1 MLLLDPCLLR
11 LDGLSP
17 EGMKALRSMWRGPV
31 FAVILFSVA
40 SHGETENTTT
50 TDITTTAAD
59 NPNLTT
65 TTTVTILEFVTGEM
79 QATVSS
85 CVTLQTDTGR
95 GAIKTGIATLAQVTE
110 AQVSTVDVTC
120 PNRRLSFLPRLLS
133 ATAQIGF
140 GIQVLGGD
148 GASIQ
153 ARMESTDNAS
163 QQLQDAIQTAGLD
176 VNITVDSAV
185 ASLVQSLT
193 TPTTTAMSTAT
204 TTVAGTTSSSEFP
217 VELLIVIILLCV
229 VLICCVLP
237 VGGIMWRKQV
247 QEQRV
252 MAVRKLDDEVI
263 QLETLFDE
271 LSTQVE
277 VFNDKCQKEL
287 DGRYQR
293 EFRDRVGDQ
302 QQGFKQKWEALVEE
316 KKRFLKE
323 YEFEMLRRQP
333 AEVSRQPSTVAQPPP
348 TLQEK
353 IWPPMPVTD
362 PNVIQGQHKQLNQL
376 DKTMKETC
384 DIFGQQVRLAFP
396 NGLPEIP
403 SPGVLGSIRSEPVN
417 ASIQQE
423 ASLLAPFTHPLF
435 AQVTVK
441 PHGVL
446 GAGAGVAPFTEI
458 PAVVV
463 DPAGWRF
470 VGKTGEVKGAG
481 GAAGA
486 IYDWLGL
493 KKTGGKFP
501 AEVREHFSTHTEEEA
516 ETRAKFFA
524 YNQGMHVIH
533 VVGPKIRSIQNALH
547 DLSRT
552 YVNVFDEFCKVYEG
566 PATTSRPTSQV
577 LRLLPISSGIFL
589 QNRKLERYMAEI
601 TWSSIVLAF
610 GMMPTAQQEILRN
623 SSIEVCIFKK
633 AEFKLYEQ
641 KLKEKKNLL
650 DSSMANKLKL
660 TETFG
665 AVPDKGGF
673 DWVRTKNMPTD
684 RLERL
689 ACFTRTAH
697 ALAAQGFTSQAGE
710 VKLELQPTISGTEV
724 VRASAFNGTGSG
736 RKLLHHENLTVMEV
750 ALKTQSSGKMTM
762 AVNAASA
769 YQVGGGVMSGGRHAL
784 EETWCTM
791 STLLPSLQ
799 KVQWQDRRDTSHAP
813 PGGHHLHQHIPVDAC
828 VLSPAIQVFRDTSAK
843 GYRFQER
850 PVTLTGV
857 CSMAMFN
864 MNSRVADSPLDA
876 PREFTEYCKQVKD
889 KFKAA
894 MACMLKL
901 KATVLVCP
909 DVGCGV
915 FENDPEV
922 MGCLLGEVVLDYP
935 GDLEVIATGK
945 PAFFDALRKTV
956 EADPK
961 LPLRATGAAPASF
974 EKLKAAP
981 PKAAPPKAAPYAP
994 KAKAKSAPGTSAP
1007 SGASASGPPLAE
1019 AKAVSP
1025 AAPSAPKAK
1034 AKSGAVQAK
1043 ASPKAA
1049 PMS

>member
-1 MLLLDPCLLR
+1 
-11 LDGLSP
+11 
-17 EGMKALRSMWRGPV
+17 
-31 FAVILFSVA
+31 
-40 SHGETENTTT
+40 
-50 TDITTTAAD
+50 
-59 NPNLTT
+59 
-65 TTTVTILEFVTGEM
+65 
-79 QATVSS
+79 
-85 CVTLQTDTGR
+85 
-95 GAIKTGIATLAQVTE
+95 
-110 AQVSTVDVTC
+110 
-120 PNRRLSFLPRLLS
+120 
-133 ATAQIGF
+133 
-140 GIQVLGGD
+140 
-148 GASIQ
+148 
-153 ARMESTDNAS
+153 
-163 QQLQDAIQTAGLD
+163 
-176 VNITVDSAV
+176 
-185 ASLVQSLT
+185 
-193 TPTTTAMSTAT
+193 
-204 TTVAGTTSSSEFP
+204 
-217 VELLIVIILLCV
+217 
-229 VLICCVLP
+229 
-237 VGGIMWRKQV
+237 
-247 QEQRV
+247 

-263 QLETLFDE
+263 QFLGQTFYKLQLVGRGRKTASFK
-271 LSTQVE
+271 VE

-376 DKTMKETC
+376 DKTMKESISC
-384 DIFGQQVRLAFP
+384 PSRSGSCWL
-396 NGLPEIP
+396 EI
-403 SPGVLGSIRSEPVN
+403 RW
-417 ASIQQE
+417 
-423 ASLLAPFTHPLF
+423 
-435 AQVTVK
+435 K
-441 PHGVL
+441 
-446 GAGAGVAPFTEI
+446 
-458 PAVVV
+458 
-463 DPAGWRF
+463 DR
-470 VGKTGEVKGAG
+470 
-481 GAAGA
+481 
-486 IYDWLGL
+486 
-493 KKTGGKFP
+493 
-501 AEVREHFSTHTEEEA
+501 
-516 ETRAKFFA
+516 
-524 YNQGMHVIH
+524 
-533 VVGPKIRSIQNALH
+533 
-547 DLSRT
+547 
-552 YVNVFDEFCKVYEG
+552 
-566 PATTSRPTSQV
+566 
-577 LRLLPISSGIFL
+577 
-589 QNRKLERYMAEI
+589 LERYMAEI

-1007 SGASASGPPLAE
+1007 SGASASGPPLVRA
-1019 AKAVSP
+1019 SRT
-1025 AAPSAPKAK
+1025 APSAPKAK
-1034 AKSGAVQAK
+1034 ACLKHSIALH
-1043 ASPKAA
+1043 
-1049 PMS
+1049 M